1 MELSYS
7 NIRYIR
13 YNKNIEVH
21 DVLTSLLWRFMPPV
35 WISLQA
41 TPMARRVR
49 SHATNETAAAAERLS
64 PRHTRTW
71 LVPANTEAKP
81 TMHAIRASG
90 KKVGVIL
97 FPAP

>member
-1 MELSYS
+1 ME
-7 NIRYIR
+7 
-13 YNKNIEVH
+13 VD

-41 TPMARRVR
+41 RPMARRVR
-49 SHATNETAAAAERLS
+49 SHAINETAAAAERLS

-81 TMHAIRASG
+81 TMDAIRASG

-97 FPAP
+97 FPAPNE